1 MKFSVERNILI
12 SAIQTASETIASRTN
27 MSILSNVLIDAD
39 DSGLRICA
47 TDLKV
52 SFETR
57 VDASVIEAGT
67 TTVFCDKL
75 LGILRSLPGGEI
87 AFTYDTQSGG
97 DSIVIRPQFKNI
109 DFTLRS
115 IPADK
120 FPEVQTRAPETYFS
134 IGQAELTTMITQTVF
149 AVSDDETRFFMNGV
163 FLASA
168 ENALTMV
175 ATDGRRLS
183 YITRTSNEAV
193 PEFEGVIVPPKVLN
207 LVRRLAGSEGTL
219 QLAIA
224 DAQMFFAFGNYS
236 IGSALIDGQF
246 PNYRRVIPEQQDH
259 RLEVSREELQEA
271 LKRVSL
277 LVEKSRRIYVDL
289 SAGHLELRSEENDV
303 GVAREDIAVE
313 YDGPDMTLAL
323 NCTYLSDPL
332 KVMECERVA
341 LAFTQP
347 NRAITLSPVPES
359 DYFHIIMPMQIQ

>member
-39 DSGLRICA
+39 DSGLRIRA

-120 FPEVQTRAPETYFS
+120 FPEVQTRSPETYFS

-207 LVRRLAGSEGTL
+207 LVRRLVGSEGTL

-289 SAGHLELRSEENDV
+289 STGHLELRSEENDV

>member
-39 DSGLRICA
+39 DSGLHIRA

-120 FPEVQTRAPETYFS
+120 FPEVQTRSPETYFS

-246 PNYRRVIPEQQDH
+246 PNYRRVIPEHQDH
-259 RLEVSREELQEA
+259 RLEVLREELQEA

-289 SAGHLELRSEENDV
+289 SSGHLELRSEENDV

>member
-1 MKFSVERNILI
+1 MKFSVERDNLLR
-12 SAIQTASETIASRTN
+12 AIQTAGEIIASRTN
-27 MSILSNVLIDAD
+27 MSILSNVLINAD
-39 DSGLRICA
+39 DSGLLIRA

-52 SFETR
+52 SFETH
-57 VDASVIEAGT
+57 VDASVVEAGA

-75 LGILRSLPGGEI
+75 LGILRSLPSGEVG
-87 AFTYDTQSGG
+87 FEQNTQSSGENM
-97 DSIVIRPQFKNI
+97 VIRPQFKNI

-120 FPEVQTRAPETYFS
+120 FPEVQTRSTDSYFG
-134 IGQAELTTMITQTVF
+134 IAQDELSSMITQTVF

-163 FLASA
+163 FLESV

-183 YITRTSNEAV
+183 FIKRGAHEAV
-193 PEFEGVIVPPKVLN
+193 PSFDGVIIPPKVLN
-207 LVRRLAGSEGTL
+207 LVRKLASGEGEF

-224 DAQMFFAFGNYS
+224 DAQVFFAFEHHS

-246 PNYRRVIPEQQDH
+246 PNYRRVIPEKQEHQ
-259 RLEVSREELQEA
+259 LVVSRDELQEA

-289 SAGHLELRSEENDV
+289 SEGHLELRSEESEV
-303 GVAREDIAVE
+303 GVAREDLPVE
-313 YDGPDMTLAL
+313 YNGPDMTIAL
-323 NCTYLSDPL
+323 NYMYLFDPL
-332 KVMECERVA
+332 KVMECDNVE
-341 LAFTQP
+341 LAFTQA
-347 NRAITLSPVPES
+347 NRAITLRPVPEA

>member
-1 MKFSVERNILI
+1 MKFSVERNSLV
-12 SAIQTASETIASRTN
+12 SAIQTASEIIASRTN
-27 MSILSNVLIDAD
+27 MSILSNVLISAD
-39 DSGLRICA
+39 DSGLLIRA

-57 VDASVIEAGT
+57 VDASVIESGT
-67 TTVFCDKL
+67 ITVFCDKL
-75 LGILRSLPGGEI
+75 LGILRSLPSGEI
-87 AFTYDTQSGG
+87 GFVYDAENGS
-97 DSIVIRPQFKNI
+97 DNIVIRPQFKTI

-120 FPEVQTRAPETYFS
+120 FPEVQTRSPETYFS
-134 IGQAELTTMITQTVF
+134 IAQAELSAMITQTVF

-163 FLASA
+163 FLASS

-183 YITRTSNEAV
+183 YITRASNEPV

-207 LVRRLAGSEGTL
+207 LVRRLAAGEGAL

-224 DAQMFFAFGNYS
+224 GTQMFFAFGHYN

-246 PNYRRVIPEQQDH
+246 PNYRRVIPEQQEQ

-313 YDGPDMTLAL
+313 YAGPEMTLAL

-332 KVMECERVA
+332 KVMECERVV

-347 NRAITLSPVPES
+347 NRAITLCPVPES